1 MATIRRSLKTV
12 EGDMTVNTGD
22 VVVSDT
28 SKGVVMEDQVG
39 DTSRIKIV
47 DDGGVKTIE
56 VTQI

>member
-1 MATIRRSLKTV
+1 MASIRRSIQSVT
-12 EGDMTVNTGD
+12 GNMTVNTGD
-22 VVVSDT
+22 VVVTDT

-56 VTQI
+56 VEQI